1 MWALVGNAEFAFAN
15 QRLKGF
21 RDSSRFQHA
30 HGSAHSQENSP
41 IWCRWWRSFRMLH
54 QRAQD
59 LIGQRQFQRRG
70 DLALVD
76 SQDALSPMEYA
87 AGDRIQQPEARQQA
101 PEPLRLPPPLS
112 QLPGDLAKDDFGQK
126 GSDFIGVM
134 GITPGALGERSALGL
149 LTSCYVTH
157 FLMMLRK
164 RVRLIW

>member
-1 MWALVGNAEFAFAN
+1 
-15 QRLKGF
+15 
-21 RDSSRFQHA
+21 
-30 HGSAHSQENSP
+30 
-41 IWCRWWRSFRMLH
+41 MLH

-112 QLPGDLAKDDFGQK
+112 QLPGDLAKDEFGQK
-126 GSDFIGVM
+126 GWCLEASS
-134 GITPGALGERSALGL
+134 GEICPVQIRS
-149 LTSCYVTH
+149 SQ
-157 FLMMLRK
+157 
-164 RVRLIW
+164 I